1 MEKTPQAIQSCHE
14 LVIWLIPQ
22 LDKFPRQR
30 RFTLGE
36 LIENAV
42 LDVLEAL
49 VAAAYSQDKRAD
61 LLQANRR
68 INTAR
73 HLWRMAFELKTIG
86 HKPRNNAGLVTSD
99 MPTYKGYAKSCL
111 MGNNSTGICLT
122 NARLA
127 VRGGSWNN
135 NARNLRSAN
144 RNRNTATNRNNNL
157 GFRLAQSGRCL
168 F

>member
-1 MEKTPQAIQSCHE
+1 
-14 LVIWLIPQ
+14 

-36 LIENAV
+36 RIENAV

-86 HKPRNNAGLVTSD
+86 HKA
-99 MPTYKGYAKSCL
+99 YAQGSERMVEL
-111 MGNNSTGICLT
+111 GRQI
-122 NARLA
+122 
-127 VRGGSWNN
+127 GGW
-135 NARNLRSAN
+135 RKQVPL
-144 RNRNTATNRNNNL
+144 
-157 GFRLAQSGRCL
+157 
-168 F
+168 